1 MAVDLYTG
9 HGSPYGWRVWLA
21 LELKKVAHDVK
32 ILSFQAGDTRKPE
45 FVALNPRHTVP
56 TIVDDGHVLWESLAI
71 LEYLDERY
79 DTGTKL
85 YPGDAKNRARIR
97 RLIQEMEG
105 YLDKEGIDPIT
116 HEYFGKELG
125 TSDRLVRNDQ
135 INTGRTSVS
144 EDGRLMVLPRYELDA
159 GGLWTRDLRT
169 GQERQLAATPRTP
182 LNPVMSADGQW
193 VAYTVTKVVTGGDAG
208 YGDVLIVPSAGGVP
222 RKVCEN
228 CQAAAWVRTAARSR
242 PPLRRRRSSTRR

>member
-21 LELKKVAHDVK
+21 LELKKVAHEVK

-116 HEYFGKELG
+116 HEYFGKEGAAPDLERVEKAK
-125 TSDRLVRNDQ
+125 TRLA
-135 INTGRTSVS
+135 
-144 EDGRLMVLPRYELDA
+144 EELAYFAKEIRGKYIA
-159 GGLWTRDLRT
+159 GD
-169 GQERQLAATPRTP
+169 E
-182 LNPVMSADGQW
+182 
-193 VAYTVTKVVTGGDAG
+193 
-208 YGDVLIVPSAGGVP
+208 PSAADLVLYPWYGYVKRIAFRKPETKLTELVP
-222 RKVCEN
+222 PAMK
-228 CQAAAWVRTAARSR
+228 AWAERIEAWPFFDKTFPAHWR
-242 PPLRRRRSSTRR
+242 

>member
-21 LELKKVAHDVK
+21 LELKKVAHKVK

-116 HEYFGKELG
+116 HEYFGKEGAAPDLERVEKAKK
-125 TSDRLVRNDQ
+125 RLA
-135 INTGRTSVS
+135 
-144 EDGRLMVLPRYELDA
+144 EELAYFAKEIRGKYIA
-159 GGLWTRDLRT
+159 GD
-169 GQERQLAATPRTP
+169 E
-182 LNPVMSADGQW
+182 
-193 VAYTVTKVVTGGDAG
+193 
-208 YGDVLIVPSAGGVP
+208 PSAADLVLYPWYGYVKRIAFRKPETKLTELVP
-222 RKVCEN
+222 PAMK
-228 CQAAAWVRTAARSR
+228 AWAERIEAWPFFDKTFPAHWR
-242 PPLRRRRSSTRR
+242 

>member
-116 HEYFGKELG
+116 HEYFGKEGAAPDLERVEKAKK
-125 TSDRLVRNDQ
+125 RLA
-135 INTGRTSVS
+135 
-144 EDGRLMVLPRYELDA
+144 EELAYFAREIRGKYIA
-159 GGLWTRDLRT
+159 GD
-169 GQERQLAATPRTP
+169 E
-182 LNPVMSADGQW
+182 
-193 VAYTVTKVVTGGDAG
+193 
-208 YGDVLIVPSAGGVP
+208 PSAADLVLYPWYGYVKRISFRKPETKLTELVP
-222 RKVCEN
+222 PAMK
-228 CQAAAWVRTAARSR
+228 AWAERIEAWPFFDKTFPAHWR
-242 PPLRRRRSSTRR
+242 

>member
-21 LELKKVAHDVK
+21 LELKKVAHEVK

-116 HEYFGKELG
+116 HEYFGKEGAAPDLERVEKAKK
-125 TSDRLVRNDQ
+125 RLA
-135 INTGRTSVS
+135 
-144 EDGRLMVLPRYELDA
+144 EELAYFANEIRGKYIA
-159 GGLWTRDLRT
+159 GD
-169 GQERQLAATPRTP
+169 E
-182 LNPVMSADGQW
+182 
-193 VAYTVTKVVTGGDAG
+193 
-208 YGDVLIVPSAGGVP
+208 PSAADLVLYPWYGYVKRISFRKPETKLTELVP
-222 RKVCEN
+222 PAMK
-228 CQAAAWVRTAARSR
+228 AWAERIEAWPFFDKTFPAHWR
-242 PPLRRRRSSTRR
+242 

>member
-56 TIVDDGHVLWESLAI
+56 TIVDDGHVVWESLAI

-116 HEYFGKELG
+116 HEYFGKEG
-125 TSDRLVRNDQ
+125 TAPDLERVEKAKKRLA
-135 INTGRTSVS
+135 
-144 EDGRLMVLPRYELDA
+144 EELAYFAKEIRGKYIA
-159 GGLWTRDLRT
+159 GD
-169 GQERQLAATPRTP
+169 E
-182 LNPVMSADGQW
+182 
-193 VAYTVTKVVTGGDAG
+193 
-208 YGDVLIVPSAGGVP
+208 PSAADLVLYPWYGYVKRIAFRKPETKLTELVP
-222 RKVCEN
+222 PAMK
-228 CQAAAWVRTAARSR
+228 AWAERIEAWPFFDKTFPAHWR
-242 PPLRRRRSSTRR
+242 